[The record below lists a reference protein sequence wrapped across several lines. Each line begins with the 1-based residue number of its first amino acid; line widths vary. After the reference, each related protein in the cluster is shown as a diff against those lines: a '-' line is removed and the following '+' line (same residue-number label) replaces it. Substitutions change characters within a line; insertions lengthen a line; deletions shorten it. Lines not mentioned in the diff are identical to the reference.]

1 MGIILI
7 PFKLSFKAAAY
18 VFAGMLAA
26 LGAVIYVVGSL
37 VVLLSKFVGILIA
50 LAATGVLFAGIFGM
64 FSAIEMW
71 WFAPISGY
79 IAAAVM
85 IFAPMLVK
93 LFGELLIRAFHGICG
108 GLSDISVLPN

>member
-71 WFAPISGY
+71 WFAPIAGY

-93 LFGELLIRAFHGICG
+93 LLGELLIRAFHGICG